1 MMKSRL
7 WINFSKWGKR
17 LLLMVLIVSVITSG
31 FTPSHFVQAADTEF
45 DFDVSSLDS
54 VTVAHYPLN
63 SFYQYKNRLNENQ
76 QLSGSDVSWKTDY
89 VTLVNPGNANNGHIA
104 GNNPGSPVTGRKI
117 SFSLNIK
124 LNKTQTRS
132 TSAVNTL
139 LSYGADNNNNLTLRP
154 YYSNGMAAVVLKRN
168 GTDSI
173 VASFPAPAPDMWHNY
188 TISLDG
194 TASTGKLIVWV
205 DGVKTAEVASNG
217 IGADELGNGQ
227 FRLNR
232 TIATFSNLDSHYRD
246 VRVFKDALDQ
256 DAATYFAKEI
266 RSFTWNDLLALK
278 PLTDG
283 MVVREDLSLFHDPNI
298 SWTSSDNSV
307 IDPSTGLV
315 NRPTEGSS
323 AKQVILTM
331 KWFDLSQE
339 YTVSVP
345 SLKSELQAKYAEKKD
360 TIRGDY
366 TNGTWKTITRAL
378 DHAKAIL
385 ADESATQWD
394 IDRAALQIDEAFKW
408 AQTVQP
414 ENVVN
419 YSTAGVP
426 VGETWY
432 DTEGN
437 PIQAHGGGFLQ
448 QTAEDGKPIYY
459 WVGENKIHN
468 SAVFH
473 AVSLYSS
480 RDLVNWNYEGNI
492 LDQFSQTV
500 EGAEYGLLNNKW
512 ERPKLLYNEKTKK
525 YVLWGHWETA
535 GSYASS
541 QIAVAT
547 ADHVAG
553 PYTFLGH
560 WRPGGTLRNWR
571 SDNGIYTDSEY
582 YKSSGTRTA
591 VPASVQSDVT
601 QMGYI
606 SRDFTVFADD
616 DGTAYLVSS
625 EGHSMRI
632 HRLNDEYTDVDF
644 TTYTF
649 SDPAAKAAD
658 FESYNFYEDVGREAP
673 AVVSTG
679 DGYYL
684 ITSGQSGWLPNQSA
698 ISYNADITDPHGW
711 TPIKDENGKIL
722 PNFTFGNNST
732 YYSQSTNI
740 MKLTK
745 PDGSNSYVYMGDR
758 WRPSQLSDS
767 RYVWLPIAF
776 NEAEHNASATF
787 TTGWKLNA
795 ETGDVQFPKVELI
808 SEGKPATITN
818 NDSVT
823 GIEKANDGITYNLNT
838 WGDTSHFFGGLV
850 APYEY
855 TIDLGEVYDL
865 ARIDVAYRLYNGS
878 EMYHRYQIFGSSD
891 NKNWTELV
899 NNNTNMW
906 AGFTSDKL
914 NGNYRYVKLK
924 VNEVRR
930 VNNNALSN
938 GWGSG
943 LVEVQVYSN
952 VDNTPPET
960 TAEMN
965 PAKPDGENGWYKNPV
980 TVTLSAT
987 DTKPGVESTFYSLDG
1002 GTTWETYTAPFVVS
1016 QDGKNNVKYYSVDK
1030 AGNTEQ
1036 VLTLDPINLDQTRPE
1051 INIEGLADESYLDDE
1066 TVTVNYTV
1074 SDTISGVNNSS
1085 VVALLDGQPI
1095 VNGTVIP
1102 LYKLSLG
1109 QHVLTV
1115 SAVDQ
1120 AGNPASV
1127 TKSFMTSTSI
1137 SSLIELVNLFQ
1148 TNGSITND
1156 GIANSLL
1163 KKLEDNELQSFM
1175 NEVKAQSSK
1184 HISNEAA
1191 SYLLRD
1197 AEYLLK

>member
-1 MMKSRL
+1 MKTRL
-7 WINFSKWGKR
+7 WTNFGKQVKR
-17 LLLMVLIVSVITSG
+17 LLLMSLIVSVIISG
-31 FTPSHFVQAADTEF
+31 FTPSHYVQAVDTEF

-63 SFYQYKNRLNENQ
+63 SSYQYKNKLNENQ
-76 QLSGSDVSWKTDY
+76 QLSGSDVSWKTEY
-89 VTLVNPGNANNGHIA
+89 VSLVNPGNANNGHIA
-104 GNNPGSPVTGRKI
+104 GSNPGSPVTGRKI

-139 LSYGADNNNNLTLRP
+139 LSYGADNNTNLTLRP

-168 GTDSI
+168 GADSI
-173 VASFPAPAPDMWHNY
+173 VASFPAPAADMWHNY

-194 TASTGKLIVWV
+194 TAGTGKLIVWV
-205 DGVKTAEVASNG
+205 DGVKAAEVASNG
-217 IGADELGNGQ
+217 IGADEIGNGQ

-246 VRVFKDALDQ
+246 VRVFKDTLDQ

-266 RSFTWNDLLALK
+266 RSFTWNDLLTQK

-283 MVVREDLSLFHDPNI
+283 MVVREDLSLFSDPNI
-298 SWTSSDNSV
+298 IWTSSDNGV

-315 NRPTEGSS
+315 NRPTEGTI
-323 AKQVILTM
+323 AKQVILTL
-331 KWFDLSQE
+331 KWFDFSQE
-339 YTVSVP
+339 YTVTVP
-345 SLKSELQAKYAEKKD
+345 TLKSELQGKYAEKKD

-366 TNGTWKTITRAL
+366 TNGSWKTITRAL
-378 DHAKAIL
+378 DHAKTIL

-432 DTEGN
+432 DNEGN

-480 RDLVNWNYEGNI
+480 RDLVNWKYEGNI

-500 EGAEYGLLNNKW
+500 EGAEYGLLDNKW

-571 SDNGIYTDSEY
+571 SDNGVYSDSEY
-582 YKSSGTRTA
+582 YKSSGNKTT
-591 VPASVQSDVT
+591 VSSSVQNDVT

-632 HRLNDEYTDVDF
+632 HRLNEDYTDVDF

-649 SDPAAKAAD
+649 SDPASKATD
-658 FESYNFYEDVGREAP
+658 FESYNFYEGVGREAP

-679 DGYYL
+679 EGYYL
-684 ITSGQSGWLPNQSA
+684 VTSGQSGWLPNQSA

-808 SEGKPATITN
+808 SEGKPAIITN

-855 TIDLGEVYDL
+855 MIDLGDVYDL
-865 ARIDVAYRLYNGS
+865 ARMDVAYRLYNGS
-878 EMYHRYQIFGSSD
+878 EMYHRYQIFGSTD
-891 NKNWTELV
+891 NKNWTELI

-906 AGFTSDKL
+906 AGFTSDML
-914 NGNYRYVKLK
+914 SGNYRYVKLK

-952 VDNTPPET
+952 VDSTPPET
-960 TAEMN
+960 NAEVN
-965 PAKPDGENGWYKNPV
+965 PAEPDGENGWYKNPV
-980 TVTLSAT
+980 IVTLNAA
-987 DTKPGVESTFYSLDG
+987 DTKPGVDSTFYSLDG
-1002 GTTWETYTAPFVVS
+1002 GTTWERYTAPFVVS

-1036 VLTLDPINLDQTRPE
+1036 VLTLEAINLDQTRP
-1051 INIEGLADESYLDDE
+1051 IIEFEGISDENYLDDQ
-1066 TVTVNYTV
+1066 TLTVNYTV

-1085 VVALLDGQPI
+1085 VAALLDGKPI
-1095 VNGTVIP
+1095 ANGTVIP

-1109 QHVLTV
+1109 EHALTV
-1115 SAVDQ
+1115 SAKDQ
-1120 AGNPASV
+1120 AGNPATATV
-1127 TKSFMTSTSI
+1127 SFKTTTSI
-1137 SSLIELVNLFQ
+1137 SSLKELVKLLQ
-1148 TNGSITND
+1148 TKGSITYD

-1163 KKLEDNELQSFM
+1163 KKLENNELQSFI
-1175 NEVKAQSSK
+1175 NEVKAQNNK
-1184 HISNEAA
+1184 HISCEAA

>member
-1 MMKSRL
+1 MKPRL
-7 WINFSKWGKR
+7 WMNTDKWVKR
-17 LLLMVLIVSVITSG
+17 LLLMLLIVSVITSG
-31 FTPSHFVQAADTEF
+31 FTPSHYVQAADTEL
-45 DFDVSSLDS
+45 DFDISSLDG

-63 SFYQYKNRLNENQ
+63 NSYQYKNKLNENQ

-89 VTLVNPGNANNGHIA
+89 VSLVNPGNANNGHIA
-104 GNNPGSPVTGRKI
+104 GNNPGYPVTGKKI

-168 GTDSI
+168 GADST
-173 VASFPAPAPDMWHNY
+173 VASFPAPTADMWHNY

-194 TASTGKLIVWV
+194 TATTGKLIVWV
-205 DGVKTAEVASNG
+205 DGVKAAEVASNG
-217 IGADELGNGQ
+217 IGADEIGNGQ

-256 DAATYFAKEI
+256 DAATYFASEV
-266 RSFTWNDLLALK
+266 RSFSWNDLLTQN

-283 MVVREDLSLFHDPNI
+283 MVVRENLSLFRDPNI
-298 SWTSSDNSV
+298 IWTSSDNSV

-315 NRPTEGSS
+315 NRPTEGTI

-331 KWFDLSQE
+331 KWFDFSQE
-339 YTVSVP
+339 YTVTVP
-345 SLKSELQAKYAEKKD
+345 TLKSELQGKYAEKKD
-360 TIRGDY
+360 TLRGDY
-366 TNGTWKTITRAL
+366 TSGTWKTITRAL
-378 DHAKAIL
+378 DHAKEIL

-414 ENVVN
+414 EKVVN

-547 ADHVAG
+547 ADNVAG

-571 SDNGIYTDSEY
+571 SDNGVYTDSEY
-582 YKSSGTRTA
+582 YKNSGVRET
-591 VPASVQSDVT
+591 VPASVQNDVT

-658 FESYNFYEDVGREAP
+658 FESYNFYEGVGREAP

-698 ISYNADITDPHGW
+698 ISHNADITDPHGW
-711 TPIKDENGKIL
+711 TPIKDETGKIL

-745 PDGSNSYVYMGDR
+745 SDGSNSYVYMGDR

-855 TIDLGEVYDL
+855 TIDLGEVHDV
-865 ARIDVAYRLYNGS
+865 ARMDVAYRLYNGS
-878 EMYHRYQIFGSSD
+878 EMYHRYQIFGSND

-899 NNNTNMW
+899 NNNSNMW

-914 NGNYRYVKLK
+914 SGNYRYVKLK

-952 VDNTPPET
+952 VDSTPPET
-960 TAEMN
+960 AAEMN
-965 PAKPDGENGWYKNPV
+965 PADPDGENGWYKNQV

-987 DTKPGVESTFYSLDG
+987 DTKPGVASTFYSLDG

-1016 QDGKNNVKYYSVDK
+1016 QDGTNNVKYYSVDK

-1051 INIEGLADESYLDDE
+1051 INIEGLADERYLDDE

-1074 SDTISGVNNSS
+1074 SDNISGVNHSS
-1085 VVALLDGQPI
+1085 VVALLDGQPL

-1109 QHVLTV
+1109 EHVLTV
-1115 SAVDQ
+1115 SGVDQ
-1120 AGNPASV
+1120 AGNPASA
-1127 TKSFMTSTSI
+1127 TRSFKTSTSI
-1137 SSLIELVNLFQ
+1137 SSLIQLVNLFQ
-1148 TNGSITND
+1148 TNGSINND
-1156 GIANSLL
+1156 GIANSLIM
-1163 KKLEDNELQSFM
+1163 KLQNNELISFID
-1175 NEVKAQSSK
+1175 EVKAQSSK
-1184 HISNEAA
+1184 HISGEAT

>member
-1 MMKSRL
+1 MKPSL
-7 WINFSKWGKR
+7 WMNFSKCVKR
-17 LLLMVLIVSVITSG
+17 LLLMLLIVSVITSG

-63 SFYQYKNRLNENQ
+63 SSYQYKNKLNENQ

-104 GNNPGSPVTGRKI
+104 GNNPGYPVTGRKI

-154 YYSNGMAAVVLKRN
+154 YYSNSMAAVVLKRN

-173 VASFPAPAPDMWHNY
+173 VASFPAPAADMWHNY

-194 TASTGKLIVWV
+194 TAGTGKLIVWV
-205 DGVKTAEVASNG
+205 DGVKAAEVASNG
-217 IGADELGNGQ
+217 IGADEIGNGQ

-246 VRVFKDALDQ
+246 VRVFKDAIDQ
-256 DAATYFAKEI
+256 DAATYFASEI
-266 RSFTWNDLLALK
+266 RSFTWNDLLTLK

-283 MVVREDLSLFHDPNI
+283 MVVREDLSLFRDPNI
-298 SWTSSDNSV
+298 IWTSSDNSV

-315 NRPTEGSS
+315 NRPTEGTS

-331 KWFDLSQE
+331 KWFDFSQE
-339 YTVSVP
+339 YTVTVP
-345 SLKSELQAKYAEKKD
+345 SLKSELQAKYDEKKD

-385 ADESATQWD
+385 ADESAPQWD

-432 DTEGN
+432 DNEGN

-480 RDLVNWNYEGNI
+480 RDLVNWEYEGNI

-547 ADHVAG
+547 ADNVAG

-571 SDNGIYTDSEY
+571 SDNGVYTDSEY
-582 YKSSGTRTA
+582 YKSSGDRTT
-591 VPASVQSDVT
+591 VPSNVQNDVT

-649 SDPAAKAAD
+649 SDPASKATD
-658 FESYNFYEDVGREAP
+658 FESYNFYEGVGREAP

-684 ITSGQSGWLPNQSA
+684 VTSGQSGWLPNQSA
-698 ISYNADITDPHGW
+698 ISFNANITDPHGW

-745 PDGSNSYVYMGDR
+745 SDGSNSYVYMGDR

-767 RYVWLPIAF
+767 RYVWLPITF

-818 NDSVT
+818 NDSAT

-855 TIDLGEVYDL
+855 TIDLNEVYDL

-878 EMYHRYQIFGSSD
+878 EMYHRYQIFGSTD

-914 NGNYRYVKLK
+914 SGNFRYVKLK

-952 VDNTPPET
+952 VDSTPPET

-965 PAKPDGENGWYKNPV
+965 PADPDGENGWYKNPV
-980 TVTLSAT
+980 TVTLSAA
-987 DTKPGVESTFYSLDG
+987 DTKPGIDSTFYSLDG

-1036 VLTLDPINLDQTRPE
+1036 VLTLDPINLDQTRPV
-1051 INIEGLADESYLDDE
+1051 IEFEGISDENYLDDQ
-1066 TVTVNYTV
+1066 TLTVNYTV
-1074 SDTISGVNNSS
+1074 SDNISGVNNST
-1085 VVALLDGQPI
+1085 VAALLDGQPI
-1095 VNGTVIP
+1095 ANGTVIP

-1109 QHVLTV
+1109 EHVLTV
-1115 SAVDQ
+1115 SAKDQ
-1120 AGNPASV
+1120 AGNPATATV
-1127 TKSFMTSTSI
+1127 SFKTTTSI
-1137 SSLIELVNLFQ
+1137 SSLKELVKLFQ

-1163 KKLEDNELQSFM
+1163 KKLENNELQSFM
-1175 NEVKAQSSK
+1175 NEVKAQSNK
-1184 HISNEAA
+1184 HISSEAA

>member
-1 MMKSRL
+1 MKPRL
-7 WINFSKWGKR
+7 GINIGEWVKR
-17 LLLMVLIVSVITSG
+17 LLLMLLIVSVITSG
-31 FTPSHFVQAADTEF
+31 FTPFHYVQAADTEF
-45 DFDVSSLDS
+45 DFDVSSLDG

-63 SFYQYKNRLNENQ
+63 SSYQYKNKLNESQ

-104 GNNPGSPVTGRKI
+104 GTNPGNPVTGKKI

-139 LSYGADNNNNLTLRP
+139 LSYGSDNNNNLTLRP
-154 YYSNGMAAVVLKRN
+154 YHSNGMAAVVLKRN
-168 GTDSI
+168 GADSI
-173 VASFPAPAPDMWHNY
+173 VASFPSPAADMWHNY

-194 TASTGKLIVWV
+194 TAGTGKLIVWV
-205 DGVKTAEVASNG
+205 DGVKAAEVASNG
-217 IGADELGNGQ
+217 IGADEIGNGQ

-246 VRVFKDALDQ
+246 VRVFKDAIDQ
-256 DAATYFAKEI
+256 DAATYFAREI
-266 RSFTWNDLLALK
+266 RSFTWNDLLTLK

-283 MVVREDLSLFHDPNI
+283 MVVREDISLFRDSNI
-298 SWTSSDNSV
+298 IWTSSDNSV
-307 IDPSTGLV
+307 VDPSTGLV
-315 NRPTEGSS
+315 NRPTEGTS

-331 KWFDLSQE
+331 KWFDFSQE
-339 YTVSVP
+339 YTVTVP
-345 SLKSELQAKYAEKKD
+345 SLKSELQSKYDEKKD

-378 DHAKAIL
+378 DHAKTIL
-385 ADESATQWD
+385 ADESAPQWD

-432 DTEGN
+432 DNEGN

-480 RDLVNWNYEGNI
+480 RDLVNWEYEGNI

-547 ADHVAG
+547 ADNVAG

-571 SDNGIYTDSEY
+571 SDNGVYSDSEY
-582 YKSSGTRTA
+582 YKSSGDRTT
-591 VPASVQSDVT
+591 VPSSVQNDVT

-649 SDPAAKAAD
+649 SDPAAKATD
-658 FESYNFYEDVGREAP
+658 FESYNFYEGVGREAP

-698 ISYNADITDPHGW
+698 ISYNADITDAHGW
-711 TPIKDENGKIL
+711 TPIKEENGRIL

-745 PDGSNSYVYMGDR
+745 SDGSNSYVYMGDR

-795 ETGDVQFPKVELI
+795 ETGDVQFPKVELV

-855 TIDLGEVYDL
+855 TIDLGEVFDL

-878 EMYHRYQIFGSSD
+878 EMYHRYQIFGSTD
-891 NKNWTELV
+891 NENWTELV
-899 NNNTNMW
+899 NNNSNMW

-914 NGNYRYVKLK
+914 SGNYRYVKLK

-952 VDNTPPET
+952 ADSTPPET
-960 TAEMN
+960 TAEMT
-965 PAKPDGENGWYKNPV
+965 PANPDGENGWYKNPV

-987 DTKPGVESTFYSLDG
+987 DTKPGLDSTFYSLDG

-1016 QDGKNNVKYYSVDK
+1016 QDGNNNVKYYSVDK

-1036 VLTLDPINLDQTRPE
+1036 VLTLDPINLDRTRPE
-1051 INIEGLADESYLDDE
+1051 INIEGLVDESYLNDE

-1074 SDTISGVNNSS
+1074 SDNISGVNHSS

-1109 QHVLTV
+1109 EHVLTV

-1120 AGNPASV
+1120 AGNSASA
-1127 TKSFMTSTSI
+1127 TRSFKTSTSI
-1137 SSLIELVNLFQ
+1137 SSLIQLVNLFQ
-1148 TNGSITND
+1148 SDGSINNI
-1156 GIANSLL
+1156 GIVNSLIM
-1163 KKLEDNELQSFM
+1163 KLQNNNLESFI
-1175 NEVKAQSSK
+1175 NEVKAQNNK
-1184 HISNEAA
+1184 HISIDAA
-1191 SYLLRD
+1191 TYLLRD

>member
-1 MMKSRL
+1 M
-7 WINFSKWGKR
+7 
-17 LLLMVLIVSVITSG
+17 
-31 FTPSHFVQAADTEF
+31 
-45 DFDVSSLDS
+45 
-54 VTVAHYPLN
+54 
-63 SFYQYKNRLNENQ
+63 
-76 QLSGSDVSWKTDY
+76 
-89 VTLVNPGNANNGHIA
+89 
-104 GNNPGSPVTGRKI
+104 
-117 SFSLNIK
+117 
-124 LNKTQTRS
+124 
-132 TSAVNTL
+132 
-139 LSYGADNNNNLTLRP
+139 
-154 YYSNGMAAVVLKRN
+154 
-168 GTDSI
+168 
-173 VASFPAPAPDMWHNY
+173 
-188 TISLDG
+188 
-194 TASTGKLIVWV
+194 
-205 DGVKTAEVASNG
+205 
-217 IGADELGNGQ
+217 
-227 FRLNR
+227 
-232 TIATFSNLDSHYRD
+232 
-246 VRVFKDALDQ
+246 
-256 DAATYFAKEI
+256 
-266 RSFTWNDLLALK
+266 
-278 PLTDG
+278 
-283 MVVREDLSLFHDPNI
+283 
-298 SWTSSDNSV
+298 
-307 IDPSTGLV
+307 
-315 NRPTEGSS
+315 
-323 AKQVILTM
+323 
-331 KWFDLSQE
+331 
-339 YTVSVP
+339 
-345 SLKSELQAKYAEKKD
+345 
-360 TIRGDY
+360 
-366 TNGTWKTITRAL
+366 
-378 DHAKAIL
+378 
-385 ADESATQWD
+385 
-394 IDRAALQIDEAFKW
+394 
-408 AQTVQP
+408 
-414 ENVVN
+414 
-419 YSTAGVP
+419 
-426 VGETWY
+426 
-432 DTEGN
+432 
-437 PIQAHGGGFLQ
+437 
-448 QTAEDGKPIYY
+448 
-459 WVGENKIHN
+459 
-468 SAVFH
+468 
-473 AVSLYSS
+473 
-480 RDLVNWNYEGNI
+480 VNWNYEGNI

-500 EGAEYGLLNNKW
+500 EGAEYGLLDNKW

-571 SDNGIYTDSEY
+571 SDNGVYTDSEY
-582 YKSSGTRTA
+582 YKLSGTRTT
-591 VPASVQSDVT
+591 VPASVQSDVNQT
-601 QMGYI
+601 GYI

-649 SDPAAKAAD
+649 SDPAEKAAD

-679 DGYYL
+679 EGYYL

-698 ISYNADITDPHGW
+698 ISYNADITDAHGW

-776 NEAEHNASATF
+776 NEEEHNASATF

-808 SEGKPATITN
+808 SEGKPAAITN

-855 TIDLGEVYDL
+855 TIDLGEVHDL
-865 ARIDVAYRLYNGS
+865 ARMDVAYRLYNGS
-878 EMYHRYQIFGSSD
+878 EMYHRYQIFGSTD

-914 NGNYRYVKLK
+914 SGNYRYVKLK

-952 VDNTPPET
+952 VDSTPPET
-960 TAEMN
+960 TAEVN
-965 PAKPDGENGWYKNPV
+965 LAEPNGENGWYKNPV
-980 TVTLSAT
+980 TVTLSAA
-987 DTKPGVESTFYSLDG
+987 DTKPGVDSTFYSLDG
-1002 GTTWETYTAPFVVS
+1002 GTTWERYTAPFVVS

-1036 VLTLDPINLDQTRPE
+1036 VLTLEPINLDQTRPE
-1051 INIEGLADESYLDDE
+1051 INIEGLESENYFDDE
-1066 TVTVNYTV
+1066 TVTANYTV

-1095 VNGTVIP
+1095 VNGTVMP

-1109 QHVLTV
+1109 EHVLTV
-1115 SAVDQ
+1115 SAKDQ
-1120 AGNPASV
+1120 AGNPATATV
-1127 TKSFMTSTSI
+1127 SFKTTTRI
-1137 SSLIELVNLFQ
+1137 SSLKELVKLFQ
-1148 TNGSITND
+1148 TNGSITNE

-1163 KKLEDNELQSFM
+1163 KKLENNELQSFI
-1175 NEVKAQSSK
+1175 NEVKAQNNK
-1184 HISNEAA
+1184 HISIDAA
-1191 SYLLRD
+1191 TYLLRD

>member
-1 MMKSRL
+1 MAMEPRL
-7 WINFSKWGKR
+7 WINFGKWVKR
-17 LLLMVLIVSVITSG
+17 LLLMSLIVSVITSG
-31 FTPSHFVQAADTEF
+31 FTPSHYVQAVDTEF
-45 DFDVSSLDS
+45 DFDVSSLES
-54 VTVAHYPLN
+54 VTN
-63 SFYQYKNRLNENQ
+63 SFYQYKNKFNENQ

-104 GNNPGSPVTGRKI
+104 GNNPGYPVTGRKI

-173 VASFPAPAPDMWHNY
+173 VASFPAPAADMWHNY

-205 DGVKTAEVASNG
+205 DGVKAVEVSSNG
-217 IGADELGNGQ
+217 IGADEIGNGQ

-256 DAATYFAKEI
+256 DAATYFANEI
-266 RSFTWNDLLALK
+266 RSFTWSDLLSLK

-283 MVVREDLSLFHDPNI
+283 MEVREDLLLFRDPNI
-298 SWTSSDNSV
+298 IWTSSDNSL
-307 IDPSTGLV
+307 INPSTGLV
-315 NRPTEGSS
+315 NRPTEGTS

-331 KWFDLSQE
+331 KWFNFSQE
-339 YTVSVP
+339 YTVTVP
-345 SLKSELQAKYAEKKD
+345 SLRSELQAIYAEKKD
-360 TIRGDY
+360 TIRGNY
-366 TNGTWKTITRAL
+366 TNGSWNTITRAL
-378 DHAKAIL
+378 DHAKKIL
-385 ADESATQWD
+385 ADESATHWD
-394 IDRAALQIDEAFKW
+394 VDRAALQIDEAFKW

-432 DTEGN
+432 DNEGN

-480 RDLVNWNYEGNI
+480 RDLVNWKYEGNI
-492 LDQFSQTV
+492 LDQFSQTA

-547 ADHVAG
+547 ADNVAG

-571 SDNGIYTDSEY
+571 SDNGVYSDSEY
-582 YKSSGTRTA
+582 YKSSGIRTT
-591 VPASVQSDVT
+591 VSSSVQSDVS

-658 FESYNFYEDVGREAP
+658 FESYNFYEGVGREAP

-684 ITSGQSGWLPNQSA
+684 VTSGQSGWLPNQSA

-745 PDGSNSYVYMGDR
+745 SDGSNSYVYMGDR
-758 WRPSQLSDS
+758 WRSSQLSDS
-767 RYVWLPIAF
+767 RYVWLPITF
-776 NEAEHNASATF
+776 KEAEHNASATF

-795 ETGDVQFPKVELI
+795 ETGDVQYPKVELV

-818 NDSVT
+818 NSAT

-838 WGDTSHFFGGLV
+838 WGDSSDFFGGLV

-855 TIDLGEVYDL
+855 TVDLGEVYDL

-878 EMYHRYQIFGSSD
+878 EMYHRYQIFGSND

-906 AGFTSDKL
+906 AGFTSDTL
-914 NGNYRYVKLK
+914 SGNYRYVKLK

-952 VDNTPPET
+952 ADSTPPET

-965 PAKPDGENGWYKNPV
+965 PAGPDGENGWYKNPV

-987 DTKPGVESTFYSLDG
+987 DTRPGVETTFYSLDG

-1016 QDGKNNVKYYSVDK
+1016 QDGKNNVKFYSVDN

-1036 VLTLDPINLDQTRPE
+1036 ILTLDPINLDQNRPG
-1051 INIEGLADESYLDDE
+1051 INIEGLAEEYYLDDE
-1066 TVTVNYTV
+1066 TITVNYTV
-1074 SDTISGVNNSS
+1074 SDNISGVNNSS

-1109 QHVLTV
+1109 QHALTV

-1120 AGNPASV
+1120 AGNPASA
-1127 TKSFMTSTSI
+1127 TKSFKTSTSI
-1137 SSLIELVNLFQ
+1137 SSLIQLVNLFQ
-1148 TNGSITND
+1148 TNGSINNA
-1156 GIANSLL
+1156 GIANSLQQKL
-1163 KKLEDNELQSFM
+1163 KNNDLKSFI
-1175 NEVKAQSSK
+1175 NEVKAQSNK
-1184 HISNEAA
+1184 HISSEAA